1 MNYFFI
7 IDIVILVILIIS
19 LLAGLIR
26 GFRKSLRRFVAL
38 LIPTICLFVFLTPI
52 TNGIMKAKVDLAKVD
67 SIIQIIPDEYTEEP
81 YSINDAVSLVV
92 SEYIYPNDESLQKD
106 SEMYELITSVSSMVI
121 KIVVYFVGLIFV
133 WIASLILRLIFRI
146 IFRKAGRSG
155 KLIGLG
161 FGALQ
166 FVLVFILT
174 LLPLF
179 GVVSFASSVIHEVD
193 KYYEDETLNQ
203 VVEYADL
210 YEETITKKY
219 LLGTATKVLCTDKSL
234 SCDAQFVL
242 GGLSFKLEGEKVV
255 FLDEYLEIKDSIPA
269 LMKIMDIVNDLDSE
283 EEKVVKLSTFTDEDI
298 ENISSVLKNTKLV
311 RAVIPAVLEYAVYSS
326 KDSEGDYSGLIN
338 QLSSL
343 DWDKELTA
351 IANLI
356 DVLKNHNDLEINVG
370 NLDNILKSDG
380 VINLAQDL
388 VNGIL
393 QINLVTEIAIP
404 LAIDALEKQ
413 FSTGEFEQYQID
425 FTNIKN
431 IKWKTEGPEFV
442 TTIINVYKEYLK
454 VDIDFTDI
462 KVALN
467 DEKLADFVTFTF
479 EQINNSTIITDTLL
493 PTIMQVLI
501 ANLEQNEEITDLG
514 IDFEELKKVNWK
526 ENLTPI
532 KVLLHDLIESYQTL
546 KIDPENFELVLKNNK
561 LQNELDKAIT
571 NILDCDV
578 FANYL
583 LPILMNSLVEKLE
596 TNEKLASF
604 NFDFAAIKNTNWK
617 TEITYFKDVFIEF
630 LNAYQGLEF
639 NKDDWMSILDNE
651 NLATYIT
658 NIYEAAKKSTLV
670 NNHILP
676 KLPNKLHELI
686 DGVDS
691 SLDVSFLKELI
702 TEDSID
708 TLLTDDLDKLIVL
721 FKEIKALG
729 LLDGVELNYTDA
741 TTQDSLIKVIKEIF
755 DLSVVNGKEST
766 IFKSI
771 ITMINIEPVLE
782 QYDITLDYE
791 NIENW
796 DNEVD
801 YICTIFK
808 NAMTLTGG
816 LEGFDL
822 TTLLTKIST
831 EEEKNKIAEIVEAVG
846 NSDLFG
852 DSIYTIIDSVSKEID
867 STIEINFTNEEKNT
881 IENVNGWKF
890 EALHI
895 LELVEKID
903 HIDFGVDY
911 EHLNADEM
919 KEIMVYCSESVVST
933 KLFGSILNNVFSGVI
948 NHDFTN
954 QETMKNDADVIYNAI
969 KVASIIQNDTIDLT
983 DTTVTDELIE
993 SIESIATSEENLE
1006 LTNQLIND
1014 IVGNETH
1021 VDYTKEDITEAAEVV
1036 ESIINQY
1043 QASDDQDNFDLDNLS
1058 EEDKE
1063 MIENSEIAK
1072 AILDALFK

>member
-7 IDIVILVILIIS
+7 IDIVILVILAIS

-193 KYYEDETLNQ
+193 KYYEDETINQ

-269 LMKIMDIVNDLDSE
+269 LMKIMDLVNDLDSE

-311 RAVIPAVLEYAVYSS
+311 RAVIPAALEYAVYSS

-388 VNGIL
+388 VNGVL

-561 LQNELDKAIT
+561 LQNELVKAIT

-686 DGVDS
+686 DKTNS
-691 SLDVSFLKELI
+691 SLDISFLKELI
-702 TEDSID
+702 TEESID
-708 TLLTDDLDKLIVL
+708 ELLTNDLNNLIKL
-721 FKEIKALG
+721 FKEIKTSG
-729 LLDGVELNYTDA
+729 LLDGGELDLTNQI
-741 TTQDSLIKVIKEIF
+741 TQDTLIKVIKGIF
-755 DLSVVNGKEST
+755 DLSVVEGKESS

-771 ITMINIEPVLE
+771 IEMIEIEPVLS
-782 QYDITLDYE
+782 QYNITLQYE
-791 NIENW
+791 NVSNW
-796 DNEVD
+796 NKEVE

-808 NAMTLTGG
+808 NAMSLTGG

-822 TTLLTKIST
+822 TALLSNVRN
-831 EEEKNKIAEIVEAVG
+831 EEEKILIADIVAAVG
-846 NSDLFG
+846 ESDLFG
-852 DSIYTIIDSVSKEID
+852 DSIYTIIDTVVKEID
-867 STIEINFTNEEKNT
+867 ESCDLALSNEDKNT

-895 LELVEKID
+895 LNLVEKTSN
-903 HIDFGVDY
+903 IDFELDY
-911 EHLNADEM
+911 DKLDAN
-919 KEIMVYCSESVVST
+919 EIKDIMLYCSEGVVST
-933 KLFGSILNNVFSGVI
+933 KLFGTILNAVFNGVVDQ
-948 NHDFTN
+948 DFTQQDVMRN
-954 QETMKNDADVIYNAI
+954 SADVVYNAI
-969 KVASIIQNDTIDLT
+969 NVASIIQNETIDLN
-983 DTTVTDELIE
+983 DTAVTEELIS
-993 SIESIATSEENLE
+993 SIENIAASEENIE
-1006 LTNQLIND
+1006 LTNQLLND
-1014 IVGNETH
+1014 IIGNDEP
-1021 VDYTKEDITEAAEVV
+1021 VNYTKEDILDATEVI
-1036 ESIINQY
+1036 ESVITTY
-1043 QASDDQDNFDLDNLS
+1043 QNSSDQDNFTLEDLT
-1058 EEDKE
+1058 EEDLEK
-1063 MIENSEIAK
+1063 IENSDIAK

>member
-67 SIIQIIPDEYTEEP
+67 NIIQIIPDEYTEEP

-269 LMKIMDIVNDLDSE
+269 LMKIMDLVNDLDSE

-311 RAVIPAVLEYAVYSS
+311 RAVIPAALEYAVYSS

-388 VNGIL
+388 VNGVL

-658 NIYEAAKKSTLV
+658 NIYNEAKESSLV
-670 NNHILP
+670 SEHILP

>member
-7 IDIVILVILIIS
+7 IDIVLLVILTIS

-26 GFRKSLRRFVAL
+26 GFKKSLRRFVAL
-38 LIPTICLFVFLTPI
+38 LIPTICLFIFLGPI
-52 TNGIMKAKVDLAKVD
+52 TNKVMKTKVDLEKIDNIV
-67 SIIQIIPDEYTEEP
+67 QFIPDEYTEEP
-81 YSINDAVSLVV
+81 YSINDAVSIIVADN
-92 SEYIYPNDESLQKD
+92 IYPDSEELQKD
-106 SEMYELITSVSSMVI
+106 SKMAELISSASSMII
-121 KIVVYFVGLIFV
+121 KVVVYFVGLFFV
-133 WIASLILRLIFRI
+133 WIASLILRLLFRI
-146 IFRKAGRSG
+146 IFKKANRKG

-166 FVLVFILT
+166 FTLIFILY

-179 GVVSFASSVIHEVD
+179 GVVSFASSVLHEVD
-193 KYYEDETLNQ
+193 KYYEDESIKE
-203 VVEYADL
+203 VIEYADL
-210 YEETITKKY
+210 YENTITKKY
-219 LLGTATKVLCTDKSL
+219 FLNTATKIFCKDKSV
-234 SCDAQFVL
+234 SCDAQFVM
-242 GGLSFKLEGEKVV
+242 GGLSFKVDGEKVV
-255 FLDEYLEIKDSIPA
+255 LLDEYLEIKDAIPSA
-269 LMKIMDIVNDLDSE
+269 MKIIDLVNSLDG
-283 EEKVVKLSTFTDEDI
+283 EEKIIKLSNLSDDDI
-298 ENISSVLKNTKLV
+298 ENISSVIKNTKLV
-311 RAVIPAVLEYAVYSS
+311 RVAIPAVLEYAVYSS
-326 KDSEGDYSGLIN
+326 NDSENDYSDLIN
-338 QLSSL
+338 KLNQL
-343 DWDKELTA
+343 DWDKELNA
-351 IANLI
+351 IADLI
-356 DVLKNHNDLEINVG
+356 NVLKNHNDLEINISSF
-370 NLDNILKSDG
+370 DYALKSAGLID
-380 VINLAQDL
+380 LATDL
-388 VNGIL
+388 VNGAL
-393 QINLVTEIAIP
+393 QMNIVTEVAIP
-404 LAIDALEKQ
+404 FGINILEEE
-413 FSTGEFEQYQID
+413 FSKGEFAEYQID
-425 FTNIKN
+425 FTAIKN
-431 IKWKTEGPEFV
+431 INWKTDGSGFV
-442 TTIINVYKEYLK
+442 TTLTNIYKEYLR
-454 VDIDFTDI
+454 VDINFSDI

-467 DEKLADFVTFTF
+467 DAKLPDFVTYVFD
-479 EQINNSTIITDTLL
+479 EIDKSVIITDTLL
-493 PTIMQVLI
+493 PTVMQVLI
-501 ANLEQNEEITDLG
+501 ANLEQDEDIIDLG

-526 ENLTPI
+526 ENLKPI
-532 KVLLHDLIESYQTL
+532 KNLLHDLIESYQVL
-546 KIDPENFELVLKNNK
+546 EIDPEDFKAVLKNNK
-561 LQNELDKAIT
+561 LQIELDKAIT

-583 LPILMNSLVEKLE
+583 LPIVMNVLIENLE
-596 TNEKLASF
+596 TNESLASF
-604 NFDFAAIKNTNWK
+604 NFDFVAIKNTNWK
-617 TEITYFKDVFIEF
+617 TELTYFKDVFVEF
-630 LNAYQGLEF
+630 LNAYQGLDF
-639 NKDDWMSILDNE
+639 NKDDWMAILDSE
-651 NLATYIT
+651 NLAAYIT
-658 NIYEAAKKSTLV
+658 NIYNEAKESSLV
-670 NNHILP
+670 SEHILP

-791 NIENW
+791 NVENW

>member
-7 IDIVILVILIIS
+7 IDIVLLVILTIS

-26 GFRKSLRRFVAL
+26 GFKKSLRRFVAL
-38 LIPTICLFVFLTPI
+38 LIPTICLFIFLGPI
-52 TNGIMKAKVDLAKVD
+52 TNKVMKTKVDLAKIDNIV
-67 SIIQIIPDEYTEEP
+67 QFIPDEYTEEP
-81 YSINDAVSLVV
+81 YSINDAVSIIVADN
-92 SEYIYPNDESLQKD
+92 IYPDSEELQKD
-106 SEMYELITSVSSMVI
+106 SKMAELISSASSMII
-121 KIVVYFVGLIFV
+121 KVVVYFVGLFFV
-133 WIASLILRLIFRI
+133 WIASLILRLLFRI
-146 IFRKAGRSG
+146 IFKKANRKG

-166 FVLVFILT
+166 FTLVFILY

-179 GVVSFASSVIHEVD
+179 GVVSFASSVLHEVD
-193 KYYEDETLNQ
+193 KYYEDESIKE
-203 VVEYADL
+203 VIEYADL
-210 YEETITKKY
+210 YENTITKKY
-219 LLGTATKVLCTDKSL
+219 FLNTATKIFCKDKSV
-234 SCDAQFVL
+234 SCDAQFVM
-242 GGLSFKLEGEKVV
+242 GGLSFKVDGEKVV
-255 FLDEYLEIKDSIPA
+255 LLDEYLEIKDAIPSA
-269 LMKIMDIVNDLDSE
+269 MKIIDLVNSLDG
-283 EEKVVKLSTFTDEDI
+283 EEKIIKLSNLSDDDI
-298 ENISSVLKNTKLV
+298 ENISSVIKNTKLV
-311 RAVIPAVLEYAVYSS
+311 RVAIPAALEYAVYSS
-326 KDSEGDYSGLIN
+326 NDSENDYSDLIN
-338 QLSSL
+338 KLNQL
-343 DWDKELTA
+343 DWDKELNA
-351 IANLI
+351 IADLI
-356 DVLKNHNDLEINVG
+356 NVLKNHNDLEINISSF
-370 NLDNILKSDG
+370 DYALKSAGLID
-380 VINLAQDL
+380 LATDL
-388 VNGIL
+388 VNGAL
-393 QINLVTEIAIP
+393 QMNIVTEVAIP
-404 LAIDALEKQ
+404 FGINILEEE
-413 FSTGEFEQYQID
+413 FSKGEFAEYQID
-425 FTNIKN
+425 FTAIKN
-431 IKWKTEGPEFV
+431 INWKTDGSGFV
-442 TTIINVYKEYLK
+442 TTLTNIYKEYLR
-454 VDIDFTDI
+454 VDINFSDI

-467 DEKLADFVTFTF
+467 DAKLPDFVTYVFD
-479 EQINNSTIITDTLL
+479 EIDKSVIITDTLL
-493 PTIMQVLI
+493 PTVMQVLI
-501 ANLEQNEEITDLG
+501 ANLEQDEDITDLG

-526 ENLTPI
+526 ENLKPI
-532 KVLLHDLIESYQTL
+532 KNLLHDLIESYQVL
-546 KIDPENFELVLKNNK
+546 EIDPEDFKAVLKNNK
-561 LQNELDKAIT
+561 LQIELDKAIT

-583 LPILMNSLVEKLE
+583 LPIVMNVLIENLE
-596 TNEKLASF
+596 TNESLASF
-604 NFDFAAIKNTNWK
+604 NFDFVAIKNTNWK
-617 TEITYFKDVFIEF
+617 TELTYFKDVFVEF
-630 LNAYQGLEF
+630 LNAYQGLDF
-639 NKDDWMSILDNE
+639 NKDDWMAILDSE
-651 NLATYIT
+651 NLSTYIT
-658 NIYEAAKKSTLV
+658 NIYNEAKESSLV
-670 NNHILP
+670 SEHILP

-771 ITMINIEPVLE
+771 ITMINIEPVLK

-791 NIENW
+791 NVENW

-867 STIEINFTNEEKNT
+867 SRIEINFTNEEKNT

>member
-7 IDIVILVILIIS
+7 IDIVLLVILTIS

-26 GFRKSLRRFVAL
+26 GFKKSLRRFVAL
-38 LIPTICLFVFLTPI
+38 LIPTICLFIFLGPI
-52 TNGIMKAKVDLAKVD
+52 TNKVMKTKVDLAKIDNIVRF
-67 SIIQIIPDEYTEEP
+67 IPDEYTEEP
-81 YSINDAVSLVV
+81 YSINDAVSIIVADN
-92 SEYIYPNDESLQKD
+92 IYPDSEELQKD
-106 SEMYELITSVSSMVI
+106 SKMAELISSASSMII
-121 KIVVYFVGLIFV
+121 KVVVYFVGLFFV
-133 WIASLILRLIFRI
+133 WIASLILRLLFRI
-146 IFRKAGRSG
+146 IFKKANRKG

-166 FVLVFILT
+166 FTLIFILY

-179 GVVSFASSVIHEVD
+179 GVVSFASSVLHEVD
-193 KYYEDETLNQ
+193 KYYEDESIKE
-203 VVEYADL
+203 VIEYADL
-210 YEETITKKY
+210 YENTITKKY
-219 LLGTATKVLCTDKSL
+219 FLNTATKIFCKDKSV
-234 SCDAQFVL
+234 SCDAQFVM
-242 GGLSFKLEGEKVV
+242 GGLSFKVDGEKVV
-255 FLDEYLEIKDSIPA
+255 LLDEYLEIKDAIPSA
-269 LMKIMDIVNDLDSE
+269 MKIIDLVNSLDG
-283 EEKVVKLSTFTDEDI
+283 EEKIIKLSNLSDDDI
-298 ENISSVLKNTKLV
+298 ENISSVIKNTKLV
-311 RAVIPAVLEYAVYSS
+311 RVAIPAALEYAVYSS
-326 KDSEGDYSGLIN
+326 NDSENDYSDLIN
-338 QLSSL
+338 KLNQL
-343 DWDKELTA
+343 DWDKELNA
-351 IANLI
+351 IADLI
-356 DVLKNHNDLEINVG
+356 NVLKNHNDLEINISSF
-370 NLDNILKSDG
+370 DYALKSAGLID
-380 VINLAQDL
+380 LATDL
-388 VNGIL
+388 VNGAL
-393 QINLVTEIAIP
+393 QMNIVTEVAIP
-404 LAIDALEKQ
+404 FGINILEEE
-413 FSTGEFEQYQID
+413 FSKGEFAEYQID
-425 FTNIKN
+425 FTAIKN
-431 IKWKTEGPEFV
+431 INWKTDGSGFV
-442 TTIINVYKEYLK
+442 TTLTNIYKEYLR
-454 VDIDFTDI
+454 VDINFSDI

-467 DEKLADFVTFTF
+467 DAKLPDFVTYVFD
-479 EQINNSTIITDTLL
+479 EIDKSVIITDTLL
-493 PTIMQVLI
+493 PTVMQVLI
-501 ANLEQNEEITDLG
+501 ANLEQDEDIIDLG

-526 ENLTPI
+526 ENLKPI
-532 KVLLHDLIESYQTL
+532 KNLLHDLIESYQVL
-546 KIDPENFELVLKNNK
+546 EIDPEDFKAVLKNNK
-561 LQNELDKAIT
+561 LQIELDKAIT

-583 LPILMNSLVEKLE
+583 LPIVMNVLIENLE
-596 TNEKLASF
+596 TNESLASF
-604 NFDFAAIKNTNWK
+604 NFDFVAIKNTNWK
-617 TEITYFKDVFIEF
+617 TELTYFKDVFVEF
-630 LNAYQGLEF
+630 LNAYQGLDF
-639 NKDDWMSILDNE
+639 NKDDWMAILDSE
-651 NLATYIT
+651 NLSTYIT
-658 NIYEAAKKSTLV
+658 NIYNETKESSLV
-670 NNHILP
+670 SEHILP

-791 NIENW
+791 NVENW

>member
-7 IDIVILVILIIS
+7 IDIVLLVILTIS

-26 GFRKSLRRFVAL
+26 GFKKSLRRFVAL
-38 LIPTICLFVFLTPI
+38 LIPTICLFIFLGPI
-52 TNGIMKAKVDLAKVD
+52 TNKVMKTKVDLAKIDNIV
-67 SIIQIIPDEYTEEP
+67 QFIPDEYTEEP
-81 YSINDAVSLVV
+81 YSINDAVSIIVADN
-92 SEYIYPNDESLQKD
+92 IYPDSEELQKD
-106 SEMYELITSVSSMVI
+106 SKMAELISSASSMII
-121 KIVVYFVGLIFV
+121 KVVVYFVGLFFV
-133 WIASLILRLIFRI
+133 WIASLILRLLFRI
-146 IFRKAGRSG
+146 IFKKANRKG

-166 FVLVFILT
+166 FTLIFILY

-179 GVVSFASSVIHEVD
+179 GVVSFASSVLHEVD
-193 KYYEDETLNQ
+193 KYYEDESIKE
-203 VVEYADL
+203 VIEYADL
-210 YEETITKKY
+210 YENTITKKY
-219 LLGTATKVLCTDKSL
+219 FLNTATKIFCKDKSV
-234 SCDAQFVL
+234 SCDAQFVM
-242 GGLSFKLEGEKVV
+242 GGLSFKVDGEKVV
-255 FLDEYLEIKDSIPA
+255 LLDEYLEIKDAIPSA
-269 LMKIMDIVNDLDSE
+269 MKIIDLVNSLDG
-283 EEKVVKLSTFTDEDI
+283 EEKIIKLSNLSDDDI
-298 ENISSVLKNTKLV
+298 ENISSVIKNTKLV
-311 RAVIPAVLEYAVYSS
+311 RVAIPAALEYAVYSS
-326 KDSEGDYSGLIN
+326 NDSENDYSDLIN
-338 QLSSL
+338 KLNQL
-343 DWDKELTA
+343 DWDKELNA
-351 IANLI
+351 IADLI
-356 DVLKNHNDLEINVG
+356 NVLKNHNDLEINISSF
-370 NLDNILKSDG
+370 DYALKSAGLID
-380 VINLAQDL
+380 LATDL
-388 VNGIL
+388 VNGAL
-393 QINLVTEIAIP
+393 QMNIVTEVAIP
-404 LAIDALEKQ
+404 FGINILEEE
-413 FSTGEFEQYQID
+413 FSKGEFAEYQID
-425 FTNIKN
+425 FTAIKN
-431 IKWKTEGPEFV
+431 INWKTDGSGFV
-442 TTIINVYKEYLK
+442 TTLTNIYKEYLR
-454 VDIDFTDI
+454 VDINFSDI

-467 DEKLADFVTFTF
+467 DAKLPDFVTYVFD
-479 EQINNSTIITDTLL
+479 EIDKSVIITDTLL
-493 PTIMQVLI
+493 PTVMQVLI
-501 ANLEQNEEITDLG
+501 ANLEQDEDIIDLG

-526 ENLTPI
+526 ENLKPI
-532 KVLLHDLIESYQTL
+532 KNLLHDLIESYQVL
-546 KIDPENFELVLKNNK
+546 EIDPEDFKAVLKNNK
-561 LQNELDKAIT
+561 LQIELDKAIT

-583 LPILMNSLVEKLE
+583 LPIVMNVLIENLE
-596 TNEKLASF
+596 TNESLASF
-604 NFDFAAIKNTNWK
+604 NFDFVAIKNTNWK
-617 TEITYFKDVFIEF
+617 TELTYFKDVFVEF
-630 LNAYQGLEF
+630 LNAYQGLDF
-639 NKDDWMSILDNE
+639 NKDDWMAILDSE

-658 NIYEAAKKSTLV
+658 NIYNEAKESSLV
-670 NNHILP
+670 SEHILP

-791 NIENW
+791 NVENW

-933 KLFGSILNNVFSGVI
+933 KLFGSILNNVFNGVI

-1021 VDYTKEDITEAAEVV
+1021 VNYTKEDITEAAEVV